1 MSKYF
6 HLISYI
12 YIYSKKIV
20 KKIKSEPIDRVTR
33 NWKKQMK
40 IPPCVVYEC
49 SLFATSPLGALR
61 IKVQT

>member
-12 YIYSKKIV
+12 YIFKECCKK
-20 KKIKSEPIDRVTR
+20 IDRVTR